1 VTVIVDADMIAETEM
16 IAIVGTELGT
26 DMVQTGI
33 AMREIDTTTGTATA
47 MATETATGMDE
58 IEEPSDESVPI
69 PETDE
74 GTRKQELIC

>member
-1 VTVIVDADMIAETEM
+1 VITAVHLTVTVIVDADMIAETGM

-26 DMVQTGI
+26 GMVQTGI
-33 AMREIDTTTGTATA
+33 DMREIDTTTG
-47 MATETATGMDE
+47 TATGMDE

-74 GTRKQELIC
+74 GTRKQEFIC